1 MNEQEQRV
9 YDKLLHDVQYARN
22 SFSKELLY
30 QAHGAIMMAGD
41 LHAIPMGKA
50 LELDAM
56 VIRDGINNPEFIRYW
71 NKEFAELHRHYVG
84 REAKQ

>member
-1 MNEQEQRV
+1 MNDQEQRV
-9 YDKLLHDVQYARN
+9 YDKLLRDVQYARN

-56 VIRDGINNPEFIRYW
+56 VIRDGINNPEFIHHW
-71 NKEFAELHRHYVG
+71 NKEFFELRRRF
-84 REAKQ
+84 REEAGL